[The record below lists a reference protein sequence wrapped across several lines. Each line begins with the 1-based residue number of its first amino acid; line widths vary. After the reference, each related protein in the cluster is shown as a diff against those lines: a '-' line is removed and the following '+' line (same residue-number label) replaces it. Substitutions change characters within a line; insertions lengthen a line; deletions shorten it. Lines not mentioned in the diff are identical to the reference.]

1 MTCQACGAVATARPA
16 LCVECRAEREAH
28 WRVKAAKRC
37 GDAGE
42 TGDEPKRVGGKSA
55 AHRSRQAEKLCT
67 AVHSS
72 VSVGCGSA
80 TRVGVGKNYEAPLPH
95 HPPVVQISPRKEKN
109 RRSGLPDAV
118 LEVGLWKSPV
128 DRPRRLAGH
137 LAAVVDVLTVPAT
150 WGPPSSLCASPRL
163 AGPQGWAADSS
174 NGASLDE
181 KRGTPSRSTT
191 GRSSP
196 PPRWSSEAPHA
207 SSDRG

>member
-80 TRVGVGKNYEAPLPH
+80 TRVGVGKNYEAPSLITRQSCRY
-95 HPPVVQISPRKEKN
+95 PPARKKT
-109 RRSGLPDAV
+109 
-118 LEVGLWKSPV
+118 VG
-128 DRPRRLAGH
+128 AGCP
-137 LAAVVDVLTVPAT
+137 T
-150 WGPPSSLCASPRL
+150 PSS
-163 AGPQGWAADSS
+163 
-174 NGASLDE
+174 
-181 KRGTPSRSTT
+181 
-191 GRSSP
+191 
-196 PPRWSSEAPHA
+196 RWGCGKA
-207 SSDRG
+207 R